1 MSQHFQ
7 SNSRI
12 CRYYYRFLCEGKA
25 PQFIADVSEQYTL
38 STLHRLTSSRDPV
51 TRRGA
56 VLAVSFLGGASS
68 VPVVGRGLSDGDRA
82 VRLIASD
89 GIHGLWTR
97 SGSPSQCHRL
107 QQLARLN
114 ACGQYEEVIEGC
126 SALLEENAG
135 FAEAWHQRAV
145 AIGSHIGSVAALKDF
160 LSALECDSFHFT
172 SAVAVA
178 ECYRELED
186 SSTAL
191 GYFQRALA
199 IYPDQ
204 EFARIQVALL
214 ERADGER
221 LDR

>member
-1 MSQHFQ
+1 ME
-7 SNSRI
+7 
-12 CRYYYRFLCEGKA
+12 LA
-25 PQFIADVSEQYTL
+25 P
-38 STLHRLTSSRDPV
+38 
-51 TRRGA
+51 A
-56 VLAVSFLGGASS
+56 V
-68 VPVVGRGLSDGDRA
+68 
-82 VRLIASD
+82 
-89 GIHGLWTR
+89 
-97 SGSPSQCHRL
+97 C
-107 QQLARLN
+107 
-114 ACGQYEEVIEGC
+114 
-126 SALLEENAG
+126 
-135 FAEAWHQRAV
+135 
-145 AIGSHIGSVAALKDF
+145 IGSVAALKDF
-160 LSALECDSFHFT
+160 VSALECDSFHFT